1 MTNTLKFTTNIYIT
15 RFVCYDIYQG
25 NSSKILKHTMIR
37 GSPRKCISFNNKVCT
52 TRPPMHLFII
62 TIISTTSKL
71 GLLPSDEIHDHTLD
85 TPIVLHQQLLV
96 LLLIIKTLQPQQQQ
110 QQNEGGRK
118 SWH

>member
-1 MTNTLKFTTNIYIT
+1 
-15 RFVCYDIYQG
+15 
-25 NSSKILKHTMIR
+25 MIR
-37 GSPRKCISFNNKVCT
+37 GSPRKCKSLNNKVCT

-62 TIISTTSKL
+62 TIISTTSKGSSKL

-110 QQNEGGRK
+110 QQQK
-118 SWH
+118 